1 MDLKLITDR
10 TSADAEYAKSYQ
22 GKKWEDLSTEQ
33 KTEYLLGLRGAYSYI
48 DLNRV
53 ENAVK
58 YLSDLLNLYGYS
70 NTVNT
75 KTDWDANDILKVSE
89 IQRYLDNI
97 AELRNKYYSNIEN
110 ELPTAS
116 TWLTIE
122 GANEIE
128 RLLADIDQILRNMQ
142 NVFVHSGVANA
153 GQNRIWQQR
162 FRRIKE

>member
-10 TSADAEYAKSYQ
+10 TSADVEYAKSYQ
-22 GKKWEDLSTEQ
+22 GKKWEDLSAEQ

-58 YLSDLLNLYGYS
+58 YLSDLLNLYGYP
-70 NTVNT
+70 NTVTT
-75 KTDWDANDILKVSE
+75 KTDWDANDILKVEE

-97 AELRNKYYSNIEN
+97 AELRNKYYSNIED
-110 ELPTAS
+110 ELPTTS
-116 TWLTIE
+116 TWLTME

-128 RLLADIDQILRNMQ
+128 KILADIDQILRNMQ
-142 NVFVHSGVANA
+142 NVFVHSASN
-153 GQNRIWQQR
+153 NHCMN
-162 FRRIKE
+162 